1 MPREKVVSDVWR
13 LWNTDTM
20 QTETFS
26 TIVLLLSTKCFV
38 ICRSMLLNVTQKHVY
53 DSIIAS
59 SGDIPEAGVVTNLFS
74 PVGQEK
80 FSQKIN
86 KRLK

>member
-1 MPREKVVSDVWR
+1 MLQLFFLLRRKLCQREKVVSDVWR

-38 ICRSMLLNVTQKHVY
+38 ICRSYVIKR
-53 DSIIAS
+53 DS
-59 SGDIPEAGVVTNLFS
+59 EACL
-74 PVGQEK
+74 
-80 FSQKIN
+80 
-86 KRLK
+86 